1 VATGTT
7 LINTTGNV
15 ATNYSYSA
23 NVGYL
28 QAVVNGTVRGN
39 VNIATVTTANISGNL
54 GVQAFSDFWLLTAAG
69 AASTFA
75 ASTYYPGLY
84 WGYTCNVT
92 TQGGSIPVGINRLG
106 LNHSSTGIV
115 ANVEFVKDDVT
126 AVPTVTAG
134 NVAIKA
140 AGTYR
145 YISGVPYFNAGSPQ
159 LWLQDI
165 TVSSFIGQTWNNTAN
180 VMAVNS
186 ATVLEGSG
194 NVVLANTHAYVNI
207 SNISVP
213 MLSSGTPIAGTG
225 NVTAY
230 TLSNVTVAV
239 NPAAVRAV
247 GNIQVVVTNVNGT
260 STATNIYRRRIQV
273 HTAAQSGIS
282 EISISANTSANTN
295 PAVRST
301 YFLGNTTHTP
311 AYVNSTNFMT
321 TPNVYTEAA
330 DPGVAGTREA
340 TIRMGV
346 LRHDVSDY
354 GNVFLP
360 VGPNRSLDGSS
371 FQYFTMG
378 FQRTGVSG
386 FNINIVAPAG
396 VAGVWLSA
404 PGTFI
409 DQTSSLN
416 GWLDCT
422 TAYAGSGR
430 PGANTGS
437 GGNGSNGCGSG
448 ALIAANVAL
457 NAAYNMTLGNVSL
470 SNATNNVCLVRIAL
484 ASGQTVTTLAV
495 S

>member
-1 VATGTT
+1 
-7 LINTTGNV
+7 
-15 ATNYSYSA
+15 
-23 NVGYL
+23 
-28 QAVVNGTVRGN
+28 
-39 VNIATVTTANISGNL
+39 
-54 GVQAFSDFWLLTAAG
+54 
-69 AASTFA
+69 
-75 ASTYYPGLY
+75 
-84 WGYTCNVT
+84 
-92 TQGGSIPVGINRLG
+92 
-106 LNHSSTGIV
+106 
-115 ANVEFVKDDVT
+115 
-126 AVPTVTAG
+126 
-134 NVAIKA
+134 
-140 AGTYR
+140 
-145 YISGVPYFNAGSPQ
+145 
-159 LWLQDI
+159 
-165 TVSSFIGQTWNNTAN
+165 
-180 VMAVNS
+180 
-186 ATVLEGSG
+186 
-194 NVVLANTHAYVNI
+194 
-207 SNISVP
+207 
-213 MLSSGTPIAGTG
+213 
-225 NVTAY
+225 
-230 TLSNVTVAV
+230 
-239 NPAAVRAV
+239 
-247 GNIQVVVTNVNGT
+247 VVVTNVNGT

-301 YFLGNTTHTP
+301 YFLANTTHTP

-321 TPNVYTEAA
+321 TPNVYTEAT

-470 SNATNNVCLVRIAL
+470 TNATNTVCLVRIAL